1 MQNQKHKCNIHHY
14 LPQFYLR
21 LFTSSINTTQKKRL
35 KIFWKDKVGDSGNSL
50 IGNVCQMFKYNNLEQ
65 EEYLSK
71 NRDDI
76 LSKSLRSVIE
86 NSYNDDDIY
95 NIKKLISY
103 MYTDTPDYRRRIIN
117 DAKKSVTKEHDLYN
131 ASNIDFI
138 FDNDIKGRGNTTIT
152 AAKAMI
158 DTIMDWQ
165 YEIIYFDNQ
174 LITSDSPV
182 DIVNDEQIK
191 DFSQMEI
198 KSDVKNP
205 NIIVED
211 IVTKRRQVYVDS
223 IVNITKVTFPENT
236 CIYTPLSP
244 KIGIFLFSSKEA
256 EDKLKQEMERL
267 SVDNY
272 PFYKMLN
279 MRLYV
284 HCNDY
289 ILGHKQELLN
299 EASEYITIRGYTRKF
314 STKERKEQR
323 IRKVAM
329 IEF

>member
-1 MQNQKHKCNIHHY
+1 MQNQEHKCNIHHY
-14 LPQFYLR
+14 VPQFYLR
-21 LFTSSINTTQKKRL
+21 WFASSVNTTQKRRL
-35 KIFWKDKVGDSGNSL
+35 KICWRDKCGDSGNGL
-50 IGNVCQMFKYNNLEQ
+50 IGNVCQMFKYNTSEQ
-65 EEYLSK
+65 EEYLDR
-71 NRDDI
+71 NRDNI

-86 NSYNDDDIY
+86 DSHNDDDIC

-117 DAKKSVTKEHDLYN
+117 DAIKSRIKEHDLYN
-131 ASNIDFI
+131 AGNIDFI
-138 FDNDIKGRGNTTIT
+138 FDNDIKGKGNTTIT

-158 DTIMDWQ
+158 NTIMDWQ
-165 YEIIYFDNQ
+165 YEIIHFDNQ

-182 DIVNDEQIK
+182 DIVNDEKIQ
-191 DFSQMEI
+191 DFSHMQI

-211 IVTKRRQVYVDS
+211 VVTKRRQIYVDN

-256 EDKLKQEMERL
+256 ENELKQGMGKMF
-267 SVDNY
+267 VDNC
-272 PFYKMLN
+272 PFYKSLN

-299 EASEYITIRGYTRKF
+299 EASEYIIVQNYTRKF
-314 STKERKEQR
+314 QTKERKEQR
-323 IRKVAM
+323 IRRYST
-329 IEF
+329 IET